1 MKLLRL
7 TVLGALAFATGACST
22 IIEGT
27 SQNISVSTQ
36 PPEASC
42 ELVRDGVVIGVIPS
56 TPGSVKI
63 EKNKQNIIVTCKKDG
78 YRDGVYRNKS
88 DFAGA
93 TAGNIL
99 LGGIIG
105 VGIDAAT
112 GAANKYDGDV
122 AIVLEPLPGATPQA
136 DTPAAIPAAGTPAN
150 GAAAKP
156 SS

>member
-1 MKLLRL
+1 MKLVRFLA
-7 TVLGALAFATGACST
+7 LGAAALSISACST

-27 SQNISVSTQ
+27 SQEISIGTA

-42 ELVRDGVVIGVIPS
+42 KLERDGVVIGLIPS
-56 TPGSVKI
+56 TPGTAKI
-63 EKNKQNIIVTCKKDG
+63 EKNKQNITITCEKEGYKDA
-78 YRDGVYRNKS
+78 VYNNKS

-105 VGIDAAT
+105 IGIDAAT
-112 GAANKYDGDV
+112 GAANKYENDV
-122 AIVLEPLPGATPQA
+122 AIKLEPVETAPAT
-136 DTPAAIPAAGTPAN
+136 DSLTPAVMPTDN
-150 GAAAKP
+150 TTKP